1 MTEYLDLADYFLIV
15 EAVTGIDAAVLA
27 KASRIELAESALNAP
42 RAEFDGVEFYPDFV
56 TKAAVLCARLA
67 WNHPLPDGNK
77 RAAWVSLRE
86 FCARNGYRVLPRSV
100 DDAVLTVEALAAHD
114 IDEAQLATW
123 IEERLHRDD

>member
-1 MTEYLDLADYFLIV
+1 VTAYLDLADYLLIA

-27 KASRIELAESALNAP
+27 KASRIDLAESALNAP
-42 RAEFDGVEFYPDFV
+42 RAEFDGVEFYPEFV

-86 FCARNGYRVLPRSV
+86 FCARNGYRLTARSV
-100 DDAVLTVEALAAHD
+100 DDAVLTVEALAAHN

-123 IEERLHRDD
+123 IEDRLRRED